1 MHLLLAQKG
10 TISDGNEAVD
20 LGQTPGEIVFLSA
33 TDTELASIAQAHR
46 LAPDMPSL
54 RLANFSGPDASHVG
68 GCLCGAHRAARK
80 ADRGADH
87 RR

>member
-33 TDTELASIAQAHR
+33 ADTEQIGRAH
-46 LAPDMPSL
+46 
-54 RLANFSGPDASHVG
+54 V
-68 GCLCGAHRAARK
+68 
-80 ADRGADH
+80 
-87 RR
+87 

>member
-33 TDTELASIAQAHR
+33 ADTELASIAQAHG
-46 LAPDMPSL
+46 L
-54 RLANFSGPDASHVG
+54 RRICRVCVWPIFWA
-68 GCLCGAHRAARK
+68 
-80 ADRGADH
+80 
-87 RR
+87 

>member
-54 RLANFSGPDASHVG
+54 RLANFLGLTHPMSVDAYVE
-68 GCLCGAHRAARK
+68 RTARHAK
-80 ADRGADH
+80 L
-87 RR
+87 